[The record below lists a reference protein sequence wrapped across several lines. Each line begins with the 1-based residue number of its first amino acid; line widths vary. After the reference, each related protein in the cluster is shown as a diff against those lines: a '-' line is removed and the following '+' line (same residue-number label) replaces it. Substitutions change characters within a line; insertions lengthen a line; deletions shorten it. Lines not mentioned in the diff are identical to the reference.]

1 MEVVRLP
8 SYKECIDILVKAGC
22 DKGVIEHSKAVT
34 ELAVKIG
41 SLCDAN
47 IRFVEVGALLHDV
60 GRSRTHTIRH
70 AVESAKIIK
79 ELKLPSEIVRIVER
93 HIGAG
98 IPKEDAKKLGLPH
111 KNYIPETLEEKI
123 VAHAD
128 NLIDGTRKEKLE
140 NTLKRW
146 RIEGLENGARRIEKL
161 HNELSKL
168 CGIDIDEIK

>member
-8 SYKECIDILVKAGC
+8 SYKECIDLLIKAGC

-41 SLCDAN
+41 SLCGAN
-47 IRFVEVGALLHDV
+47 IRFVEVGALLHDI
-60 GRSRTHTIRH
+60 GRSKTHTIRH
-70 AVESAKIIK
+70 AIEGADLLKG
-79 ELKLPSEIVRIVER
+79 LKLPPEILNIVER

-98 IPKEDAKKLGLPH
+98 IPKEDAKKLGLPR
-111 KNYIPETLEEKI
+111 KDYIPETLEEKV

-128 NLIDGTRKEKLE
+128 NLINGSCKEKLE

-146 RIEGLENGARRIEKL
+146 RVDGLEEGARRIEKL
-161 HNELSKL
+161 HNELCKL
-168 CGIDIDEIK
+168 CGIDIDEIR

>member
-1 MEVVRLP
+1 MELVRLP
-8 SYKECIDILVKAGC
+8 SYKECIDLLVKAGC
-22 DKGVIEHSKAVT
+22 DKSVIEHSKAVT

-41 SLCDAN
+41 SLCGAN
-47 IRFVEVGALLHDV
+47 IRLIEVGALLHDI
-60 GRSRTHTIRH
+60 GRSKTHTIRH
-70 AVESAKIIK
+70 AIEGAYILK
-79 ELKLPSEIVRIVER
+79 ELKLPLEVVHIAER

-98 IPKEDAKKLGLPH
+98 IPKEDAKKLGLPY

-128 NLIDGTRKEKLE
+128 NLISGIRKEKVE

-146 RIEGLENGARRIEKL
+146 RIEGLEEGARRIEKL

-168 CGIDIDEIK
+168 CGINIDEIE

>member
-1 MEVVRLP
+1 METIPLP

-34 ELAVKIG
+34 ELAVKMG
-41 SLCDAN
+41 SLCGAN
-47 IRFVEVGALLHDV
+47 IRLIEVGALLHDI

-70 AVESAKIIK
+70 AVEGAEILK
-79 ELKLPSEIVRIVER
+79 ELKLPPEVIHIVER

-98 IPKEDAKKLGLPH
+98 IPKEDTKKLGLPH
-111 KNYIPETLEEKI
+111 KDYIPETLEEKI

-128 NLIDGTRKEKLE
+128 NLIGGARREKVE
-140 NTLKRW
+140 SALKKW
-146 RIEGLENGARRIEKL
+146 RIEGLEDGARRIENL
-161 HNELSKL
+161 HNELCKL